1 MGPSP
6 EQARGWLATLLPVM
20 QQGGPILSLLLAIL
34 LTGSLYWG
42 LGVLREC
49 VERNRALGA
58 QLVTQQQAFHAEVLL
73 HLRQCAR
80 VP

>member
-1 MGPSP
+1 MSPSP
-6 EQARGWLATLLPVM
+6 EGTSRWLKTILPIA
-20 QQGGPILSLLLAIL
+20 QQGGPIVSLLLGIL
-34 LTGSLYWG
+34 LVVSLWWG
-42 LGVLREC
+42 AGVLREC

-58 QLVTQQQAFHAEVLL
+58 QLVSQQQAFHQEILL